1 MRRIPASVLAS
12 FSCRSRLASSAGAK
26 PLVSITKEHLFSRWV
41 DDVLTP
47 ELLGPDRTFER
58 TMANPSGG
66 SQTKTWPLAA
76 AAPVSRRARP
86 PDPALSHRHASPPAA
101 VNAGHFSPD
110 ADSRPKTGC
119 RRLPAGPRW
128 PASHPVTP
136 GQAGNDPP

>member
-1 MRRIPASVLAS
+1 VLAS

-66 SQTKTWPLAA
+66 SQTKTWPTEVVAA
-76 AAPVSRRARP
+76 IEAPVVCRGCNGGWMCGLDGQVKHLLQPTILGQPRT
-86 PDPALSHRHASPPAA
+86 LSPHL
-101 VNAGHFSPD
+101 
-110 ADSRPKTGC
+110 GC
-119 RRLPAGPRW
+119 
-128 PASHPVTP
+128 H
-136 GQAGNDPP
+136 